1 MAKLSIVLP
10 VYNVSSYLDEC
21 LESLRAQTF
30 GDFEALCVD
39 DGSTDGSGDI
49 LRKAAERDPRIKV
62 FSQENKGVGAARNL
76 ALDNASGEW
85 IGFLD
90 ADDTIAP
97 DWFERM
103 MSHAADGIDIVHAHS
118 SYCFNGI
125 KQYSNGSYRTF
136 LRDGWSPLNFVRKTA
151 IGKTRYKEG
160 MRFKEDVV
168 FFTELG
174 LKTSRIAW
182 VNEKGYNYRMREG
195 SAINQHIRDEDC
207 LDFFENMANL
217 DLPRDDFGMTIGF
230 DLVLWTRGR
239 NWEKKYDPAKCKVL
253 AFWRDGI
260 KSGKLRYSDVRWWWR
275 FGVWRWIETGNLAPL
290 KKTIDLR
297 VKAELFVRGLK

>member
-1 MAKLSIVLP
+1 
-10 VYNVSSYLDEC
+10 
-21 LESLRAQTF
+21 
-30 GDFEALCVD
+30 
-39 DGSTDGSGDI
+39 
-49 LRKAAERDPRIKV
+49 
-62 FSQENKGVGAARNL
+62 
-76 ALDNASGEW
+76 
-85 IGFLD
+85 
-90 ADDTIAP
+90 
-97 DWFERM
+97 M
-103 MSHAADGIDIVHAHS
+103 MSHAADGIDIVHSHS

-174 LKTSRIAW
+174 LKTSRVAW

-275 FGVWRWIETGNLAPL
+275 FGVWRWIETGNLAPF

-297 VKAELFVRGLK
+297 VKAELFARGLK